1 MTQVNAWSW
10 RYTPDQ
16 TAERSVTLNANG
28 TVVEYKQTR
37 AHEGDAGNKWKWLN
51 GQHWI
56 DNRWMDVSSSNGVPG
71 DEGGDEN
78 SIKDGKGR

>member
-1 MTQVNAWSW
+1 M
-10 RYTPDQ
+10 
-16 TAERSVTLNANG
+16 TLNANG

-37 AHEGDAGNKWKWLN
+37 AHEGDKGNKWKWLN

-56 DNRWMDVSSSNGVPG
+56 DNRWKDGSFSSGVPG